1 MALINCPE
9 CAKEVSDKAEKCI
22 NCGYPLNK
30 QEVKSTNYS
39 NNEDK
44 QQKVLIEKTSKDIKL
59 QLLLGR
65 VLLYVSLIIM
75 FIGALTRPGVLI
87 FGVILLI
94 IAIAISITAKT
105 SKWWD
110 HD

>member
-22 NCGYPLNK
+22 
-30 QEVKSTNYS
+30 S
-39 NNEDK
+39 
-44 QQKVLIEKTSKDIKL
+44 
-59 QLLLGR
+59 R

-75 FIGALTRPGVLI
+75 FIGALTRPGVPI